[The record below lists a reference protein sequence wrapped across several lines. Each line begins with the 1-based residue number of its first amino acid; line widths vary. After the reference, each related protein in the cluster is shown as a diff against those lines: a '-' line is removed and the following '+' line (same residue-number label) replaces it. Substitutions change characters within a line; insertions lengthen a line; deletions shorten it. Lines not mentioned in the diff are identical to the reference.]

1 MALAQ
6 ESFWLNIE
14 MRDSG
19 NNVTSKTFQMTAGTA
34 ADALTDAAAIIP
46 LWVAVTDAEVL
57 SYSVSVRFVED
68 APVIPV
74 AGVHIENIAEVIL
87 SIEGYATKKATLTIP
102 APNAGIFAGVTGD
115 NSNVV
120 DTADAALVAF
130 VAQFGSL
137 GDNTLL
143 ISDGEHADGIVR
155 GRRVHRKSRRG

>member
-1 MALAQ
+1 MALVQ

-19 NNVTSKTFQMTAGTA
+19 NNVTSKTFQMTAATA
-34 ADALTDAAAIIP
+34 ADAETDAAAIIVK
-46 LWVAVTDAEVL
+46 WKSITDAEVL
-57 SYSVSVRFVED
+57 SYTVSNRFVED
-68 APVIPV
+68 APIIPSG
-74 AGVHIENIAEVIL
+74 GVHIENIAEVIL
-87 SIEGYATKKATLTIP
+87 QLEGYATKKATLTIP
-102 APNAGIFAGVTGD
+102 APKAGIFAGVTGD

-120 DTADAALVAF
+120 DTADGDLVAF
-130 VAQFGSL
+130 VASFGSL

>member
-1 MALAQ
+1 MALVQ

-19 NNVTSKTFQMTAGTA
+19 NNVTSKTFQMTAATA
-34 ADALTDAAAIIP
+34 ANALTDAAAIIP
-46 LWVAVTDAEVL
+46 LWKAITDAEVL
-57 SYSVSVRFVED
+57 SYSVSGRFVED
-68 APVIPV
+68 APVIPA
-74 AGVHIENIAEVIL
+74 AGVHIENLAEVIVQL
-87 SIEGYATKKATLTIP
+87 EGYATKKATLTIP
-102 APNAGIFAGVTGD
+102 APKAGIFTGVTGD

-120 DTADAALVAF
+120 DTADGDLVAF
-130 VAQFGSL
+130 VAQFTTI